1 MNRSKKRNPL
11 IFEELEPR
19 LLLSADLVGIAIDLT
34 PNDADHQPDESDLQ
48 VIEQALQ
55 SEQALVEV
63 TDPDVTSQEL
73 VIIDQTT
80 PEYQSL
86 VDDLIS
92 QSGDGRSFE
101 IVLLDTDSNG
111 IEQISETLSQYTG
124 LDAVHLISH
133 GSQGEIQL
141 GSTTIDLDEVQHNGK
156 AINAWGN
163 AFSTEGDL
171 LIYGC
176 DLAATIEGERLVD
189 SLAQLTGADVAASD
203 DLTGHN
209 TLGGDWDLEYQ
220 SGAIEVTT
228 FANEFTQQSWQGL
241 LSLIPTGSETLVNQT
256 TTGSQITHYDSGN
269 QVASDAAGNFV
280 VVWADDNSGDV
291 YGRLYDAAGTAQGNE
306 FRVNT
311 YTTNTQFE
319 AAVAMDDG
327 GNFMVTWNSTNQD
340 GSGYGV
346 YAQRFDASGTTQGS
360 EFLVNQTTTNN
371 QGGASV
377 AADGSGNFIVTWSSY
392 TTANNSFDVYAR
404 QYNAAGNP
412 LGGEFLVNTTISNH
426 QQHSAVAADDSG
438 NFVVVWE
445 SYSQDGSGW
454 GTYAQRFD
462 AAGVAQGS
470 EFIINTTT
478 ANEQRT
484 PEIAM
489 AGNGEFVV
497 AWESHSQD
505 GSGWGIYAR
514 RFDAAGTAQSG
525 EIQVNTTTADEQD
538 LPGVAMD
545 DSGNFIVTWES
556 YDQDA
561 AGTYGIYARQFN
573 SAGAAVS
580 GEVQIST
587 TYASGQAWPSVTW
600 SNNQAV
606 FAWSGNGSGDSSGV
620 FFRLAEATPHDN
632 EAPSFGI
639 GDGTVTTD
647 TSALTEGG
655 QSVIV
660 QPDGKILVAGY
671 SHNGT
676 TMNFTLTRYNADGSL
691 DTSFDGDGIVTTG
704 ITVNSTD
711 IGESVALQADGKILV
726 AGYSY
731 NPASSTTEFA
741 LVRYNSDG
749 SLDTTFDT
757 DGIVTTLINTGSDIG
772 NSVTVQADD
781 KILVAG
787 YSYNPA
793 SSTNE
798 FALVRYNSDGS
809 LDTTFDTD
817 GIVTT
822 LISTGSD
829 IGNSVT
835 VQADDKILVAG
846 YSYGPASSTSE
857 FTLIRYNTDGSLD
870 TTFDTDGIVITDI
883 GTSSNDI
890 GNSVT
895 LQPDGK
901 ILVAGSS
908 DSDFALVRYNSDGSL
923 DATFDG
929 NSGFGN
935 GIVTTDIGTS
945 SADTGYSVAVQADGK
960 ILVAGLSNNDFALA
974 RYNADGSLDTTFD
987 GDSGTGNGKVT
998 TDIGTLSNDIGYSV
1012 TLQPDGKILVA
1023 GSSDSDF
1030 ALVRYNSDG
1039 SLDTRFDLTSTLDGT
1054 PGYTEGGVPVVL
1066 DANVQIF
1073 DQELTWVDNFAD
1085 ATLTL
1090 VRNGGASAEDSFSA
1104 TGTLAALMPGG
1115 HLTVGTTTIGTVT
1128 TNSSGILLL
1137 TFNNNATNTLVNQA
1151 MQQITYANSSGAP
1164 PTSVQIDWIFDD
1176 GNTGS
1181 QGEGG
1186 ALTATGS
1193 TTVSITAVNDAPTF
1207 DVGDGTV
1214 TTDISTG
1221 SDAGQSVIAQPDGKI
1236 LVAGYSDN
1244 GASTQFTLTR
1254 YNVDGSLDTFFG
1266 TDGIVTTDI
1275 GASFDYGRSVT
1286 LQSDGK
1292 ILVAGNNWNSTSSTY
1307 EFALVRYNTN
1317 GSLDT
1322 TFDGDGKVT
1331 TDISTVPVTGND
1343 IAQSVTVDSND
1354 NILVAGFSYNS
1365 TTSSFEFTLVRYDT
1379 DGSLDI
1385 TFDGDSGS
1393 GNGIVT
1399 TDIGTSSSDGGYS
1412 VTTQSDGK
1420 ILVAGS
1426 SDDDFALVRY
1436 NVDGS
1441 LDTTFDVDGKV
1452 TTVLGGIEDGYSV
1465 TVQSDGKILV
1475 AGSSDSDFALVRYN
1489 SDGSLDATFDGN
1501 SGFGNGIVTTDIGT
1515 SSADTGYSVAVQADG
1530 KILVAGS
1537 SDQDFALVRYHVDG
1551 SLDTTFDGDGKVT
1564 TDLGSSI
1571 DAGFSVTVQAD
1582 GKILVAGKSNDDF
1595 ALFRYNSDGSLD
1607 TRFDLTS
1614 TLDGTPSF
1622 IEGGAAVVLDA
1633 DVQIF
1638 DAELSA
1644 VDDFEGAT
1652 LTLVRN
1658 GGANAEDSYSAT
1670 GTLSA
1675 LTEGGN
1681 LTVGATTIG
1690 TVTTNSNGTLL
1701 LTFNSSATNARVN
1714 QAMQQ
1719 IAYANSSS
1727 APPVSVQIDWTCNDG
1742 NNGSQGAGGALN
1754 VVGSTTVTIVAVD
1767 DVPVANTDS
1776 ISVAEGGTATTLV
1789 GGATD
1794 VLSNDTGLGDTP
1806 VTVSL
1811 VTGPTQSAGF
1821 TLNADGTFSY
1831 THNGTENFTDS
1842 FIYRIIDND
1851 GQTADATVNITITP
1865 VSDATPV
1872 AVVDTITVAEGAT
1885 ITTLVGGSG
1894 TVLNNDTGLGDTPV
1908 TVSLVTGPTQ
1918 SAAFTLNAD
1927 GTFSY

>member
-19 LLLSADLVGIAIDLT
+19 LLLSADLVGMAIDLT

-55 SEQALVEV
+55 SEQASVEV

-80 PEYQSL
+80 PAYQSL
-86 VDDLIS
+86 IDDLIS

-111 IEQISETLSQYTG
+111 IVQISETLSQYMD

-163 AFSTEGDL
+163 AFSAEGDL

-176 DLAATIEGERLVD
+176 DLAATIEGERLVG
-189 SLAQLTGADVAASD
+189 SLAYLTGADVAASD

-241 LSLIPTGSETLVNQT
+241 LSLTPTGSETLVNQT
-256 TTGSQITHYDSGN
+256 TTGDQYTHYDSGN

-280 VVWADDNSGDV
+280 VVWADANSGDV

-311 YTTNTQFE
+311 TTFNIQFE

-340 GSGYGV
+340 GSGYGI
-346 YAQRFDASGTTQGS
+346 YAQRFDAGGTPQGS
-360 EFLVNQTTTNN
+360 EFRVNQTTTNH

-377 AADGSGNFIVTWSSY
+377 AADGSGNFIITWSSY
-392 TTANNSFDVYAR
+392 NQDQTNTYGVYAR
-404 QYNAAGNP
+404 QYDTDGNP
-412 LGGEFLVNTTISNH
+412 LGGEFLINTTTADH

-454 GTYAQRFD
+454 GTYAQRYN

-478 ANEQRT
+478 ANEQRA

-497 AWESHSQD
+497 AWESYPQD
-505 GSGWGIYAR
+505 GSGWGIYAQ
-514 RFDAAGTAQSG
+514 RFDAAGNAQGG

-556 YDQDA
+556 RDQDA
-561 AGTYGIYARQFN
+561 AGTYGVYARQFD
-573 SAGAAVS
+573 SAGTALS

-647 TSALTEGG
+647 ISAGSDAG
-655 QSVIV
+655 RSVIV
-660 QPDGKILVAGY
+660 QSDGKILVAG
-671 SHNGT
+671 SSDDD
-676 TMNFTLTRYNADGSL
+676 FT
-691 DTSFDGDGIVTTG
+691 
-704 ITVNSTD
+704 
-711 IGESVALQADGKILV
+711 
-726 AGYSY
+726 
-731 NPASSTTEFA
+731 
-741 LVRYNSDG
+741 LVRYNVDG

-757 DGIVTTLINTGSDIG
+757 DGIVTTDIG
-772 NSVTVQADD
+772 TSSSDGGYSVTTQPDGKILLAGKSNDDFALVRYNADGSLDTFFGIDGIVTTDIGASLDQGRSVTLQSDGKILVAGGNWNSTSSTYEFALVRYDANGSLDTSFDGDGKVTTDISTVPTSGNDLAQSVTVDSDD

-787 YSYNPA
+787 FSYNSTT
-793 SSTNE
+793 SSFE
-798 FALVRYNSDGS
+798 FTLVRYDTDGS

-822 LISTGSD
+822 
-829 IGNSVT
+829 
-835 VQADDKILVAG
+835 
-846 YSYGPASSTSE
+846 
-857 FTLIRYNTDGSLD
+857 
-870 TTFDTDGIVITDI
+870 DI
-883 GTSSNDI
+883 GTSSSD
-890 GNSVT
+890 GGYSVT

-901 ILVAGSS
+901 ILVAGTS

-945 SADTGYSVAVQADGK
+945 SADAGFSVTVQADGK
-960 ILVAGLSNNDFALA
+960 ILVAGSSDDDFTLV
-974 RYNADGSLDTTFD
+974 RYHVDGSLDTTFD
-987 GDSGTGNGKVT
+987 ADGKVT
-998 TDIGTLSNDIGYSV
+998 TILGGIDAGYSV
-1012 TLQPDGKILVA
+1012 TVQSDGKILVA
-1023 GSSDSDF
+1023 GKSNDDF

-1054 PGYTEGGVPVVL
+1054 PSFTEDGAAVVL

-1073 DQELTWVDNFAD
+1073 DQELTWADNFAD

-1090 VRNGGASAEDSFSA
+1090 VRNGGTNTDDVFSA
-1104 TGTLAALMPGG
+1104 TGTLSALTEGG
-1115 HLTVGTTTIGTVT
+1115 NLTVDATIIGTVT
-1128 TNSSGILLL
+1128 TNSNGTLLL
-1137 TFNNNATNTLVNQA
+1137 TFNSSATNALVNLA
-1151 MQQITYANSSGAP
+1151 MQQIAYSNSSDP
-1164 PTSVQIDWIFDD
+1164 PPVSVQIDWTFDD

-1193 TTVSITAVNDAPTF
+1193 TTVSITAVNDAPVIDSASMTLNE
-1207 DVGDGTV
+1207 GQTV
-1214 TTDISTG
+1214 TLSGANFGITDPDDTAFTYTLSSITG
-1221 SDAGQSVIAQPDGKI
+1221 GYFQLSSNAGVAITTFTSADLTGG
-1236 LVAGYSDN
+1236 LVQFVDN
-1244 GASTQFTLTR
+1244 G
-1254 YNVDGSLDTFFG
+1254 D
-1266 TDGIVTTDI
+1266 
-1275 GASFDYGRSVT
+1275 
-1286 LQSDGK
+1286 
-1292 ILVAGNNWNSTSSTY
+1292 
-1307 EFALVRYNTN
+1307 E
-1317 GSLDT
+1317 
-1322 TFDGDGKVT
+1322 
-1331 TDISTVPVTGND
+1331 
-1343 IAQSVTVDSND
+1343 
-1354 NILVAGFSYNS
+1354 
-1365 TTSSFEFTLVRYDT
+1365 
-1379 DGSLDI
+1379 
-1385 TFDGDSGS
+1385 
-1393 GNGIVT
+1393 
-1399 TDIGTSSSDGGYS
+1399 
-1412 VTTQSDGK
+1412 
-1420 ILVAGS
+1420 
-1426 SDDDFALVRY
+1426 
-1436 NVDGS
+1436 
-1441 LDTTFDVDGKV
+1441 
-1452 TTVLGGIEDGYSV
+1452 
-1465 TVQSDGKILV
+1465 
-1475 AGSSDSDFALVRYN
+1475 
-1489 SDGSLDATFDGN
+1489 
-1501 SGFGNGIVTTDIGT
+1501 
-1515 SSADTGYSVAVQADG
+1515 SAPA
-1530 KILVAGS
+1530 
-1537 SDQDFALVRYHVDG
+1537 
-1551 SLDTTFDGDGKVT
+1551 
-1564 TDLGSSI
+1564 
-1571 DAGFSVTVQAD
+1571 FSVTVNDGDVDSNTLIAAIIYTPVSDQTPVAVAD
-1582 GKILVAGKSNDDF
+1582 TITVAEG
-1595 ALFRYNSDGSLD
+1595 A
-1607 TRFDLTS
+1607 TIT
-1614 TLDGTPSF
+1614 TLDGGS
-1622 IEGGAAVVLDA
+1622 
-1633 DVQIF
+1633 
-1638 DAELSA
+1638 
-1644 VDDFEGAT
+1644 
-1652 LTLVRN
+1652 
-1658 GGANAEDSYSAT
+1658 
-1670 GTLSA
+1670 
-1675 LTEGGN
+1675 
-1681 LTVGATTIG
+1681 G
-1690 TVTTNSNGTLL
+1690 TV
-1701 LTFNSSATNARVN
+1701 
-1714 QAMQQ
+1714 
-1719 IAYANSSS
+1719 
-1727 APPVSVQIDWTCNDG
+1727 
-1742 NNGSQGAGGALN
+1742 LN
-1754 VVGSTTVTIVAVD
+1754 
-1767 DVPVANTDS
+1767 
-1776 ISVAEGGTATTLV
+1776 
-1789 GGATD
+1789 
-1794 VLSNDTGLGDTP
+1794 NDTGLGDTP

-1831 THNGTENFTDS
+1831 THNGSENFNDS
-1842 FIYRIIDND
+1842 FTYRVTDND
-1851 GQTADATVNITITP
+1851 GQTSDATVNITVTP

-1885 ITTLVGGSG
+1885 ITTLDGGSS

-1918 SAAFTLNAD
+1918 SAGFTLNAD
-1927 GTFSY
+1927 GTFSYTHNGSENFNDSFTY

>member
-34 PNDADHQPDESDLQ
+34 PNDADHQPDESDFQ

-156 AINAWGN
+156 AISAWGN
-163 AFSTEGDL
+163 AFSAEGDL

-256 TTGSQITHYDSGN
+256 TTGDQITHYDSGN

-280 VVWADDNSGDV
+280 VVWADGNSGDV

-412 LGGEFLVNTTISNH
+412 LGGEFLVNTTTSDH

-514 RFDAAGTAQSG
+514 RFDAVGNAQSG

-556 YDQDA
+556 RDQDA
-561 AGTYGIYARQFN
+561 TGTYGVYARQFD
-573 SAGAAVS
+573 SAGAALS

-587 TYASGQAWPSVTW
+587 TYAGAQYYPSVTW

-606 FAWSGNGSGDSSGV
+606 FVWSGSGSGDSTGM

-647 TSALTEGG
+647 IDAGSDAG

-660 QPDGKILVAGY
+660 QSDGKILVAGH
-671 SHNGT
+671 SDNGT
-676 TMNFTLTRYNADGSL
+676 STQFTLTRYNVDGSL
-691 DTSFDGDGIVTTG
+691 DDSFDGDGIVTTD
-704 ITVNSTD
+704 INVINSDVGT
-711 IGESVALQADGKILV
+711 SVALQADGKILV
-726 AGYSY
+726 AGYNVNNTFS
-731 NPASSTTEFA
+731 NFEFA
-741 LVRYNSDG
+741 LIRYNQDG
-749 SLDTTFDT
+749 SLDASFDG
-757 DGIVTTLINTGSDIG
+757 DSGSGNGIVTTRISAGADLGS
-772 NSVTVQADD
+772 SVTVQADGN
-781 KILVAG
+781 ILVAG
-787 YSYNPA
+787 RSDNR
-793 SSTNE
+793 
-798 FALVRYNSDGS
+798 FALVRYDN
-809 LDTTFDTD
+809 
-817 GIVTT
+817 
-822 LISTGSD
+822 
-829 IGNSVT
+829 
-835 VQADDKILVAG
+835 
-846 YSYGPASSTSE
+846 
-857 FTLIRYNTDGSLD
+857 DGSLD

-883 GTSSNDI
+883 SANYDVGR
-890 GNSVT
+890 SVT
-895 LQPDGK
+895 VQADDK
-901 ILVAGSS
+901 ILVAGYSYSS
-908 DSDFALVRYNSDGSL
+908 
-923 DATFDG
+923 T
-929 NSGFGN
+929 
-935 GIVTTDIGTS
+935 TS
-945 SADTGYSVAVQADGK
+945 SSEFM
-960 ILVAGLSNNDFALA
+960 LV
-974 RYNADGSLDTTFD
+974 RYNADGSLDT
-987 GDSGTGNGKVT
+987 
-998 TDIGTLSNDIGYSV
+998 
-1012 TLQPDGKILVA
+1012 
-1023 GSSDSDF
+1023 
-1030 ALVRYNSDG
+1030 
-1039 SLDTRFDLTSTLDGT
+1039 
-1054 PGYTEGGVPVVL
+1054 
-1066 DANVQIF
+1066 
-1073 DQELTWVDNFAD
+1073 
-1085 ATLTL
+1085 
-1090 VRNGGASAEDSFSA
+1090 
-1104 TGTLAALMPGG
+1104 
-1115 HLTVGTTTIGTVT
+1115 
-1128 TNSSGILLL
+1128 
-1137 TFNNNATNTLVNQA
+1137 
-1151 MQQITYANSSGAP
+1151 
-1164 PTSVQIDWIFDD
+1164 
-1176 GNTGS
+1176 
-1181 QGEGG
+1181 
-1186 ALTATGS
+1186 
-1193 TTVSITAVNDAPTF
+1193 
-1207 DVGDGTV
+1207 
-1214 TTDISTG
+1214 
-1221 SDAGQSVIAQPDGKI
+1221 
-1236 LVAGYSDN
+1236 
-1244 GASTQFTLTR
+1244 
-1254 YNVDGSLDTFFG
+1254 
-1266 TDGIVTTDI
+1266 
-1275 GASFDYGRSVT
+1275 
-1286 LQSDGK
+1286 
-1292 ILVAGNNWNSTSSTY
+1292 
-1307 EFALVRYNTN
+1307 
-1317 GSLDT
+1317 
-1322 TFDGDGKVT
+1322 
-1331 TDISTVPVTGND
+1331 
-1343 IAQSVTVDSND
+1343 
-1354 NILVAGFSYNS
+1354 
-1365 TTSSFEFTLVRYDT
+1365 
-1379 DGSLDI
+1379 

-1399 TDIGTSSSDGGYS
+1399 TDIGTSSNDAGHS
-1412 VTTQSDGK
+1412 VTLQP
-1420 ILVAGS
+1420 
-1426 SDDDFALVRY
+1426 
-1436 NVDGS
+1436 
-1441 LDTTFDVDGKV
+1441 DGKV
-1452 TTVLGGIEDGYSV
+1452 TTDITTSSDAGFSV
-1465 TVQSDGKILV
+1465 T
-1475 AGSSDSDFALVRYN
+1475 
-1489 SDGSLDATFDGN
+1489 
-1501 SGFGNGIVTTDIGT
+1501 
-1515 SSADTGYSVAVQADG
+1515 VQADG

-1571 DAGFSVTVQAD
+1571 DSGWSVTVQPD
-1582 GKILVAGKSNDDF
+1582 GKILVSGKSNDDF

-1622 IEGGAAVVLDA
+1622 TEDGAAVVLDA

-1644 VDDFEGAT
+1644 IDDFEGAT
-1652 LTLVRN
+1652 LTLVRNGGANAEDSFSPTGTITALNEGFNLEVDGVVIGSITTNSGGTLEILFSNAGPATNALVNSFMQQIGYSNSSDAPPASVQIDWVFDDGNTDSQGEGGALTATGSTTVSITAGNDAPTIATNTGATVSEGGSVTITSAMLNEGDPDDSGTGLTYSVTSVIAHGHLELTNYQAGVPILSFTQDDIDNNRVRYIHDGGETTSDSFDFSLADGGEDGATPATGTFNITVTAVNDAPGFTPLPTIFSDNTITGPGITILDMTTADIDGDGDMDIISVSNSTDAVAWHENDGSQGFTTHNITTAADGVISVTVADLDGDGDLDILSASQDDHKIAWYENDGSENFTAHTITTAATGASSVAVADMDGDGDLDVLSTSESGNSIDWYRNDGSENFTAVNIASANSPNSVTIADLDGDGDQDVLVAAYLDDTVVWYQNDGSGNFTTHTITTTADGAHSVTVADLDGDGDLDVLSASEYDDTVAWYENDGSANFTAHTITTTADGANSVAVADLDGDGDPDVLSASIWDKTVAWYQNDGSQNFTKYIIKTDPVEFTYFVTAADLDLDGDTDVLSSSLTGSDITWHENTSSGTTLDGTPSFTEGGAAVVLDSDVSVFDIDLDALNGGDGNYAGATLTLLRN

-1719 IAYANSSS
+1719 IAYANSSG
-1727 APPVSVQIDWTCNDG
+1727 APPVSVQIDWTCDDG

-1776 ISVAEGGTATTLV
+1776 ISIAEGGTATTLV
-1789 GGATD
+1789 GGAAD

-1821 TLNADGTFSY
+1821 TLNTDG
-1831 THNGTENFTDS
+1831 
-1842 FIYRIIDND
+1842 
-1851 GQTADATVNITITP
+1851 
-1865 VSDATPV
+1865 
-1872 AVVDTITVAEGAT
+1872 
-1885 ITTLVGGSG
+1885 
-1894 TVLNNDTGLGDTPV
+1894 
-1908 TVSLVTGPTQ
+1908 
-1918 SAAFTLNAD
+1918 
-1927 GTFSY
+1927 